1 MPARKT
7 ESRLPDGFTAD
18 DLGESAQAQENNA
31 VIISFIRSPLVIARP
46 NTYVVFVTDTAAATA
61 ASSYEWTFTENGGTP
76 ATETTSAGEFTYT
89 PQAVGTLIVSV
100 KVKGSDNSDKSS
112 ITLNQ
117 EIVQLNAELE
127 TLITNAAD
135 APGPGIGNI
144 DVARELVNDHNPYYQ
159 QVTLQAPEAGDGFK
173 RFVFSMVSEGAL
185 QRNTQQRKSHLD
197 ELAASLNNGAGDFV
211 TLAAEGAG
219 VCRIRLALH
228 AMVMPGGLPWTELPD
243 ATSLRASADQE
254 LREGLAAL
262 DENKKI
268 DLFNLVRFP
277 KSNITQCGRILE
289 ALRNH
294 YFAGAN
300 FNDVLTGMSGT
311 RAHWISRHYKE
322 GPIATA

>member
-7 ESRLPDGFTAD
+7 ESRLPDGFTAN

-31 VIISFIRSPLVIARP
+31 VIVSYIRSPLVINRQ
-46 NTYVVFVTDTAAATA
+46 NTYVVFVTDTATANA
-61 ASSYEWTFTENGGTP
+61 ASSYEWTFSENGTP
-76 ATETTSAGEFTYT
+76 VVTETTPVGEFTYI
-89 PQAVGTLIVSV
+89 PQATGALTVAV
-100 KVKGSDNSDKSS
+100 KVKGADNSVKSG

-127 TLITNAAD
+127 ALIATAAET
-135 APGPGIGNI
+135 PGPGIGNL

-159 QVTLQAPEAGDGFK
+159 QVVLQTPETGDGFK

-185 QRNTQQRKSHLD
+185 QQNIQQRKAHLD
-197 ELAASLNNGAGDFV
+197 ELAASLNEDAGDFV
-211 TLAAEGAG
+211 ALAAEGAG

-228 AMVMPGGLPWTELPD
+228 AMVLPGGLPWTELPEP
-243 ATSLRASADQE
+243 SSIRASADQE
-254 LREGLAAL
+254 LREALAAL
-262 DENKKI
+262 GDNKKI

-277 KSNITQCGRILE
+277 KSNISQCGRILE
-289 ALRNH
+289 ELRNR
-294 YFAGAN
+294 YFGGAN
-300 FNDVLTGMSGT
+300 FNDVLAGMNGT